1 MADNQGGVGVY
12 VNSFQSGNE
21 QNGTL
26 LLSQSRMKASSKKR
40 NSKIIVSSVIIIL
53 LVVLGWLLLLA
64 IDNGW
69 FEKCTITMES
79 DDYQIENDVMTISGL
94 GEFMTVK
101 ISSCRNI
108 KSIIVS
114 ENSMQNIPLF
124 EINSIHLLICP
135 TWSSSFNIIRS
146 KR

>member
-21 QNGTL
+21 QNREY
-26 LLSQSRMKASSKKR
+26 LLSDANKQFSSKKR

-94 GEFMTVK
+94 GEFMAVK
-101 ISSCRNI
+101 ISGCRNI

-135 TWSSSFNIIRS
+135 T
-146 KR
+146 